1 MGKTEVQQVGLNL
14 VDPNSKF
21 GFLEVFE
28 MLIAIWTFVT
38 LSFGDMKMGPFC
50 WGKHMTYDDATHI
63 SSCLA
68 RNIIQGKRQRAKA
81 RHCKRYMVLFSQ
93 WKSAVHPYPFI
104 CFKHLFQNYFYMLM
118 FDVFVHVGFYMILR
132 HDHRHSHRRRRPPP
146 PPPHHH
152 HHHNRYHNRHC
163 RRHHHHHHRHHHHHH
178 HHHHSS
184 SRLYELTS
192 HSLHLNIF
200 NHFHFLSCLSGG
212 LCSSGEANWS
222 GTATVWGAMFACWI
236 DPDTWL
242 KLIEGQPPS
251 YYRWSYVC
259 SLLKCCENEYG
270 PSINEIEVNL
280 IWHKLWQID
289 GHFL

>member
-21 GFLEVFE
+21 GFLEVFK

-118 FDVFVHVGFYMILR
+118 FDVFVHVGFYMIRFNLIFFQRIFLGPKASNSRLCCSPDVLMLNHVLGRHWHLR
-132 HDHRHSHRRRRPPP
+132 SLGGIINNYHD
-146 PPPHHH
+146 
-152 HHHNRYHNRHC
+152 
-163 RRHHHHHHRHHHHHH
+163 
-178 HHHHSS
+178 SS
-184 SRLYELTS
+184 S
-192 HSLHLNIF
+192 
-200 NHFHFLSCLSGG
+200 
-212 LCSSGEANWS
+212 
-222 GTATVWGAMFACWI
+222 
-236 DPDTWL
+236 
-242 KLIEGQPPS
+242 
-251 YYRWSYVC
+251 
-259 SLLKCCENEYG
+259 
-270 PSINEIEVNL
+270 
-280 IWHKLWQID
+280 
-289 GHFL
+289 